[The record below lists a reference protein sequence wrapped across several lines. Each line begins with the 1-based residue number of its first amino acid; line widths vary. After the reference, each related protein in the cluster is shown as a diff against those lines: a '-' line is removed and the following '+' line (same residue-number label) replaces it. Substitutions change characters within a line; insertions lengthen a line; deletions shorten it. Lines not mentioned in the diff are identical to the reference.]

1 VGPFIVSILLALLFS
16 LFREPVPWA
25 CSVSKGRCCI
35 LLRQELIEYS
45 TKHGKFI
52 AKSVGPRGTGF
63 ETDLYSFPE
72 LPPNLAQ
79 YVEAEFFKFAD
90 DKAAIALQKHLRGET
105 GGAGTSPGETITA
118 TRSWT
123 RSAASAGSRS
133 SWFSRPAI
141 FDQKVPAFNVA
152 GFVQTPPE
160 TGQPGGVGLR
170 RPVV

>member
-1 VGPFIVSILLALLFS
+1 MASSTTGSASNNPRGNAPRDHHFI
-16 LFREPVPWA
+16 PVFYLKQWVDPA
-25 CSVSKGRCCI
+25 SRK
-35 LLRQELIEYS
+35 LIEYS

-133 SWFSRPAI
+133 SWFSHPAI
-141 FDQKVPAFNVA
+141 FDHKVPAFNVA